1 MYLFNYL
8 VYQTD
13 NIILKKSEK
22 LFPLELV
29 FATFIK
35 GFIVKQ
41 AATAREF
48 TIEVVILVAAAQV
61 RKADY

>member
-1 MYLFNYL
+1 M
-8 VYQTD
+8 D

-29 FATFIK
+29 FATFMQ

-41 AATAREF
+41 DATAREF
-48 TIEVVILVAAAQV
+48 TTEVVILVVAAQV